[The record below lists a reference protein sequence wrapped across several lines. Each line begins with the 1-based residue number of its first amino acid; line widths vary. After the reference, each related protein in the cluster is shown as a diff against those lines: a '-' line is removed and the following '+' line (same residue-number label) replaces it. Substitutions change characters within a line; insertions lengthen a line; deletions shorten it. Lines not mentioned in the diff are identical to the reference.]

1 MRFIYLISLFL
12 IGHSAIGQVSAFDF
26 KVTKERRRLD
36 QSLDLNKVQ
45 AQKVEAILT
54 KSKTI
59 ALEVSAFSE
68 NGEVGAFLKDVSLY
82 FDMHKSIDQIL
93 SQGQKVKHKN
103 LIIPK
108 DVFLENF
115 IESPQ
120 GKLLSKEELSELLSA
135 WKHL

>member
-1 MRFIYLISLFL
+1 
-12 IGHSAIGQVSAFDF
+12 
-26 KVTKERRRLD
+26 
-36 QSLDLNKVQ
+36 
-45 AQKVEAILT
+45 
-54 KSKTI
+54 
-59 ALEVSAFSE
+59 
-68 NGEVGAFLKDVSLY
+68 VGAFLKDVSLY